1 MYRTEKDRK
10 HPAYAPRTTLIP
22 KTDKESIRKNIY
34 IPISGE
40 TINTKT
46 P

>member
-22 KTDKESIRKNIY
+22 KTDKDSIRKNIY
-34 IPISGE
+34 
-40 TINTKT
+40 TNLR
-46 P
+46 